1 MVNAFFIMILLYL
14 GPIAAYVLFFYHRK
28 IITTL
33 YDFVRHKEVRF
44 FLLSIARF
52 SINIG
57 ASAASLVVIAYF
69 IPQVGVTTLMLY
81 KVGISGIITSISG
94 YYIERFL
101 K

>member
-1 MVNAFFIMILLYL
+1 MILLYL
-14 GPIAAYVLFFYHRK
+14 GPTAAYVLFSYHRK

-44 FLLSIARF
+44 FLLSTAKF

-69 IPQVGVTTLMLY
+69 IPQVGLLSNLVWNY
-81 KVGISGIITSISG
+81 WGS
-94 YYIERFL
+94 
-101 K
+101 

>member
-1 MVNAFFIMILLYL
+1 MTNAFLIMILLYF
-14 GPIAAYVLFFYHRK
+14 GPTAAYMLFFYHRK

-44 FLLSIARF
+44 FVLTMARF
-52 SINIG
+52 MINVG
-57 ASAASLVVIAYF
+57 ASAASLVLIAYF
-69 IPQVGVTTLMLY
+69 IPQVGVTTVMLY
-81 KVGISGIITSISG
+81 KVGISGIITSTSG